1 MGEILRA
8 EDDQFGLGLI
18 ELKGRIKEHDQIEPF
33 SDILD
38 DNFLTGFLRGKKG
51 DVDKTVT
58 CLEHYIKMRTVKYKN
73 FTKAYRPSSVNMLDK
88 GVFQIL
94 KHPDPSGRVILLAQI
109 NNWFPSEVPFDE
121 AIATALFIMDEGIRS
136 YFSVGNEV
144 AGIFDCAGF
153 CFAQMRTMTP
163 RNMILL
169 LDMFMK
175 NIPSRPKAIHFVNHG
190 FLIHNLYRVIN
201 PLLEK
206 KIRERVHFHSDVDH
220 LHHHIP
226 AKILPNSLNGELSLE
241 DAVDLSVVPEIRSND
256 DFYERLSS
264 QLDNA
269 TRHGN
274 KSLSSSSPRR

>member
-1 MGEILRA
+1 
-8 EDDQFGLGLI
+8 
-18 ELKGRIKEHDQIEPF
+18 
-33 SDILD
+33 
-38 DNFLTGFLRGKKG
+38 
-51 DVDKTVT
+51 
-58 CLEHYIKMRTVKYKN
+58 MRTVKYKN

-109 NNWFPSEVPFDE
+109 SKLNMQKKNRKFCIAKFSLDNWFPSEVPFDE

-206 KIRERVHFHSDVDH
+206 KIRERVWNCVNF
-220 LHHHIP
+220 
-226 AKILPNSLNGELSLE
+226 
-241 DAVDLSVVPEIRSND
+241 
-256 DFYERLSS
+256 
-264 QLDNA
+264 
-269 TRHGN
+269 
-274 KSLSSSSPRR
+274 